1 VRSGR
6 KLQLINTQLINAH
19 TLKIASSNLLKKN
32 YGAINMLTFEIFLFI
47 ILAYIVG
54 IVVEVFI
61 ESSTADALTE
71 SNSSAVKNRTIVNNE
86 IRLLPNRSG
95 ANETKKP
102 ILNQVTS
109 AGPVRE
115 NTTALLR
122 KGPATTQV
130 IPDNIYL
137 GAATIAL
144 VIVTAILVCAT
155 WYYAIQTKKIL
166 NETRNTVNEMK
177 RATEVHFLP
186 SLITTFNTSTD
197 GDLSLNT
204 KNIGRGPAKQIRVRI
219 SITGNVSRQEERNI
233 PLIEPGQIEQYF
245 IDAGYHKSENTTGY
259 DKQEIYEYY
268 KQHQTTLT
276 IKLDY
281 KDILE
286 KEYGPTEQ
294 IIDVTKEIKKT

>member
-1 VRSGR
+1 MRSGR
-6 KLQLINTQLINAH
+6 SLQLINTQLINAH

-61 ESSTADALTE
+61 ESNTADALTE

-115 NTTALLR
+115 NTTAAT

-137 GAATIAL
+137 GRSNDRVSHRYSHIGL
-144 VIVTAILVCAT
+144 CDVILC
-155 WYYAIQTKKIL
+155 
-166 NETRNTVNEMK
+166 NTN
-177 RATEVHFLP
+177 
-186 SLITTFNTSTD
+186 
-197 GDLSLNT
+197 
-204 KNIGRGPAKQIRVRI
+204 Q
-219 SITGNVSRQEERNI
+219 
-233 PLIEPGQIEQYF
+233 
-245 IDAGYHKSENTTGY
+245 
-259 DKQEIYEYY
+259 
-268 KQHQTTLT
+268 
-276 IKLDY
+276 
-281 KDILE
+281 KDS
-286 KEYGPTEQ
+286 
-294 IIDVTKEIKKT
+294 

>member
-1 VRSGR
+1 
-6 KLQLINTQLINAH
+6 
-19 TLKIASSNLLKKN
+19 
-32 YGAINMLTFEIFLFI
+32 MLTFEIFLFI

-155 WYYAIQTKKIL
+155 
-166 NETRNTVNEMK
+166 
-177 RATEVHFLP
+177 
-186 SLITTFNTSTD
+186 
-197 GDLSLNT
+197 
-204 KNIGRGPAKQIRVRI
+204 
-219 SITGNVSRQEERNI
+219 
-233 PLIEPGQIEQYF
+233 
-245 IDAGYHKSENTTGY
+245 
-259 DKQEIYEYY
+259 
-268 KQHQTTLT
+268 
-276 IKLDY
+276 
-281 KDILE
+281 
-286 KEYGPTEQ
+286 
-294 IIDVTKEIKKT
+294 

>member
-1 VRSGR
+1 
-6 KLQLINTQLINAH
+6 
-19 TLKIASSNLLKKN
+19 
-32 YGAINMLTFEIFLFI
+32 MLTFEIFLFI

-71 SNSSAVKNRTIVNNE
+71 SNSSTVKNRTIVNNE

-115 NTTALLR
+115 NTALLR

-155 WYYAIQTKKIL
+155 
-166 NETRNTVNEMK
+166 
-177 RATEVHFLP
+177 
-186 SLITTFNTSTD
+186 
-197 GDLSLNT
+197 
-204 KNIGRGPAKQIRVRI
+204 
-219 SITGNVSRQEERNI
+219 
-233 PLIEPGQIEQYF
+233 
-245 IDAGYHKSENTTGY
+245 
-259 DKQEIYEYY
+259 
-268 KQHQTTLT
+268 
-276 IKLDY
+276 
-281 KDILE
+281 
-286 KEYGPTEQ
+286 
-294 IIDVTKEIKKT
+294 